1 MSHLVEMAVVRLG
14 GTRVA
19 PPLVEGP
26 VTGRT
31 FDRLRAPFWRPPA
44 ISRRWTYP
52 LIAIV
57 LAAGAPCGLFLLR
70 WAMAPDAEASSLDRI
85 VQEDLAAFLYVS
97 LSTLVVFAAC
107 GHLLGRQADA
117 LVDLS
122 RTDPLTGLR
131 NIRAFEE
138 RLADEVVRAQRY
150 HTPLSLL
157 MADVDRLKAINDR
170 GGHHAGNV
178 ALRAVANA
186 LRGDARQT
194 DLAARVGGDEFA
206 LIAPN
211 TDADAAGGLAER
223 VREGVA
229 AHATGVTISVGVATL
244 GDECPDPVALLRAAD
259 AALYQAKT
267 LGRNRV
273 TRGTRITVEPRGEA
287 MVDTVREPFVAGEMN
302 DPPEPTSKGKS

>member
-1 MSHLVEMAVVRLG
+1 VV
-14 GTRVA
+14 
-19 PPLVEGP
+19 GP
-26 VTGRT
+26 T
-31 FDRLRAPFWRPPA
+31 FDRLHSPLWWPRA
-44 ISRRWTYP
+44 ISRRWTYS

-57 LAAGAPCGLFLLR
+57 LAAGAPCGLLLLR
-70 WAMAPDAEASSLDRI
+70 WAMTPDAGVPNLGRM
-85 VQEDLAAFLYVS
+85 VQQDLAEFLYVS

-211 TDADAAGGLAER
+211 TDADAASGLAER
-223 VREGVA
+223 VRERVA

-244 GDECPDPVALLRAAD
+244 GDECLDPVALLRAAD
-259 AALYQAKT
+259 AALYQAKI

-273 TRGTRITVEPRGEA
+273 TRGTGITVEPRGEA
-287 MVDTVREPFVAGEMN
+287 MVDTVREPFVAEAMN
-302 DPPEPTSKGKS
+302 DSPELISKGMS